1 MKQFL
6 ISVLLAL
13 TLTHGSFAEERAN
26 RVSQYIE
33 NIKTKISHDFREFV
47 NKKELKEHAE
57 SFVEDRQIELEPL
70 AVKIQGQLQDIEE
83 QLKPL
88 TESVKEN
95 VNPLI
100 ASLQQKMESIL
111 QMLEEHA
118 NPSGRWTD
126 RS

>member
-1 MKQFL
+1 SSNISLRVDMVICKEGYIFL
-6 ISVLLAL
+6 L
-13 TLTHGSFAEERAN
+13 
-26 RVSQYIE
+26 
-33 NIKTKISHDFREFV
+33 
-47 NKKELKEHAE
+47 KELWKLQLTSDPVFRSFLR

-111 QMLEEHA
+111 QMLEEHPLLRP
-118 NPSGRWTD
+118 PSIMTW
-126 RS
+126 